1 MYTYIYTKSGNPLYW
16 ITAYVYSS
24 KIIKNGP
31 KIILYATCHRND
43 HRL

>member
-1 MYTYIYTKSGNPLYW
+1 MCAHMKSGNPLYW

-31 KIILYATCHRND
+31 KMILDATYLRNA